1 MHWNEGEGT
10 RWTQIFAK
18 RREKNL
24 KKLSFSSYSRRFESR
39 VLYSTS
45 IFRERSLIASSL
57 RASLFSALFN
67 RCIRHFQ
74 SVYSPIGE
82 FYDRVNGIMLTK
94 YDLWVNFDFHSVKW
108 IKKVLTGIKKN
119 LKVYFTKR
127 SSIVR
132 ELISVLKT
140 FQISKTNNN
149 CMWFVIEFCMSYN
162 FKCHTCRLDYSRMVI
177 KLGSQQNGKTDEWK
191 GTSAFYCF
199 FFPSESKKTPFCVW
213 ITAIHF
219 AKQCGIWENLRTSLW
234 FDTLC
239 VHAYLIRGLPGVS
252 TPCAHTRKTSKH
264 MGFLCFLLSPYEPL
278 GFLG

>member
-1 MHWNEGEGT
+1 MKAKGRNGGNFCEVT

-39 VLYSTS
+39 VLHLTST
-45 IFRERSLIASSL
+45 FRERSLIASSL

-132 ELISVLKT
+132 
-140 FQISKTNNN
+140 QY
-149 CMWFVIEFCMSYN
+149 W
-162 FKCHTCRLDYSRMVI
+162 
-177 KLGSQQNGKTDEWK
+177 
-191 GTSAFYCF
+191 
-199 FFPSESKKTPFCVW
+199 FPSWKRFKYP
-213 ITAIHF
+213 
-219 AKQCGIWENLRTSLW
+219 KQIIIVCDSSENSVFHTILNVT
-234 FDTLC
+234 
-239 VHAYLIRGLPGVS
+239 HAD
-252 TPCAHTRKTSKH
+252 
-264 MGFLCFLLSPYEPL
+264 
-278 GFLG
+278 